1 MKPIYKVLLKFAC
14 LGIMLSSPLQAQLN
28 ETFAVMPTPQAGNL
42 LIEPVTV
49 LSPELDG
56 ELPNQQVLI
65 RNGIIVRL
73 AEAGSALTASEL
85 LGVVKL
91 NGQNLYLTPG
101 LMDSHVHVSDAPGL
115 LPARADNY
123 LPEFFRQQPRSYLYF
138 GVTQLLDLS
147 SNPQGIEV
155 FKQQPQAPDL
165 WHCGAAPVAGGYG
178 NPRSAHPNF
187 IHQHSAEKTS
197 PEEQANTPA
206 TVVKRIADRGAHCL
220 KIFIED
226 GFGDSNHLPLY
237 SKETLAEIRKQA
249 SHYQLPLFA
258 HANAYDMQQ
267 IALESKVDV
276 LAHGLWNWTGMT
288 ITEQERK
295 MAMLPSALAE
305 HLQQIK
311 LADVGYQPTLSV
323 MTRLAAMLDAD
334 VLTDPQLQHV
344 VPPALLNWYQLE
356 EAQWF
361 KRELLAD
368 FGGLTASDAAA
379 RLRAIGQRGAL
390 AAKTLH
396 QLGHPLLLASDTPS
410 APAYSH
416 QPGYSTYLELTEMAA
431 AGISLQAIFEAA
443 TINNARLLQLD
454 EQYGTVSVGKVANLL
469 LLKHNPLQ
477 HVEAWDSIETV
488 ILHGR
493 PIARQSLSARDRFNN
508 ATDRQ

>member
-1 MKPIYKVLLKFAC
+1 MKPINKILLKFAC
-14 LGIMLSSPLQAQLN
+14 LGILMSSPLQAQLN
-28 ETFAVMPTPQAGNL
+28 ETFAAVPTQQGGNL

-65 RNGIIVRL
+65 RNGMIVRL
-73 AEAGSALTASEL
+73 AEAGSALTTSEL
-85 LGVVKL
+85 QGVVKL

-101 LMDSHVHVSDAPGL
+101 LMDSHVHVSEAPGL
-115 LPARADNY
+115 PASKANDY
-123 LPEFFRQQPRSYLYF
+123 QSVFFRQQPRSYLYF

-155 FKQQPQAPDL
+155 FKQQPQTPDL
-165 WHCGAAPVAGGYG
+165 WYCGAAPVAGGYG

-206 TVVKRIADRGAHCL
+206 TVVKRIADSGAHCL

-226 GFGDSNHLPLY
+226 GFGEANHLPLY

-249 SHYQLPLFA
+249 NHYQLPLFA

-267 IALESKVDV
+267 LALESKVDV

-288 ITEQERK
+288 ITEQESK

-311 LADVGYQPTLSV
+311 LADIGYQPTLSV
-323 MTRLAAMLDAD
+323 ISQLAALLDPD
-334 VLTDPQLQHV
+334 VLADPQMHHV
-344 VPPALLNWYQLE
+344 VPAALLDWYKLD

-361 KRELLAD
+361 KQELLAD
-368 FGGLTASDAAA
+368 FGSLSAPAAAA
-379 RLRAIGQRGAL
+379 RLRTIGQRGAL
-390 AAKTLH
+390 AAQLLH
-396 QLGHPLLLASDTPS
+396 QMSHPLLLASDTPS

-416 QPGYSTYLELTEMAA
+416 QPGYGTYLELQQMAA

-443 TINNARLLQLD
+443 TINNARLLKL
-454 EQYGTVSVGKVANLL
+454 EQRYGTVSPGKVANLL
-469 LLKHNPLQ
+469 LLKENPLQ
-477 HVEAWDSIETV
+477 DIDGWDSIQTV
-488 ILHGR
+488 ILHGQ
-493 PIARQSLSARDRFNN
+493 PIDRLSLSATMLS
-508 ATDRQ
+508 AH

>member
-1 MKPIYKVLLKFAC
+1 MKYTSLIQCAWLAIL
-14 LGIMLSSPLQAQLN
+14 LSSSNLAQGASSSTIPA
-28 ETFAVMPTPQAGNL
+28 ERAGRHL

-49 LSPELDG
+49 LSPERSQPL
-56 ELPNQQVLI
+56 LQQQVLI
-65 RNGIIVRL
+65 RDGIIVRL
-73 AEAGSALTASEL
+73 AAAGTQLTAAEQQGL
-85 LGVVKL
+85 QRLDGT
-91 NGQNLYLTPG
+91 GLYLTPG
-101 LMDSHVHVSDAPGL
+101 LMDSHVHVSEAPGL
-115 LPARADNY
+115 LAARADDY

-147 SNPQGIEV
+147 SSPQGIAM
-155 FKQQPQAPDL
+155 FKQQLQAPDL
-165 WHCGAAPVAGGYG
+165 WHCGAAPVEGGYG
-178 NPRSAHPNF
+178 HVHQAQPNF
-187 IHQHSAEKTS
+187 IHQHAVKQTA
-197 PEEQANTPA
+197 PGEEGNTPA
-206 TVVKRIADRGAHCL
+206 TVIERIANSGAHCL

-226 GFGDSNHLPLY
+226 GFGDASHLPLY
-237 SKETLAEIRKQA
+237 SSETLREIRAAA
-249 SHYQLPLFA
+249 SRHKLPLFA
-258 HANAYDMQQ
+258 HANAYDMQT
-267 IALESKVDV
+267 IALQNNVDV
-276 LAHGLWNWTGMT
+276 LAHGLWNWTG
-288 ITEQERK
+288 ISAAAQGTE
-295 MAMLPSALAE
+295 ATTLPEAFTT
-305 HLQQIK
+305 HLQAIYR
-311 LADVGYQPTLSV
+311 ARVGYQPTLSV

-344 VPPALLNWYQLE
+344 VPPALFNWYQLE

-368 FGGLTASDAAA
+368 FGGLTASDAAV

-396 QLGHPLLLASDTPS
+396 QMGHPLLLASDTPS

-416 QPGYSTYLELTEMAA
+416 QPGYSSYLELTQMAA

-477 HVEAWDSIETV
+477 HVAAWDSIETV